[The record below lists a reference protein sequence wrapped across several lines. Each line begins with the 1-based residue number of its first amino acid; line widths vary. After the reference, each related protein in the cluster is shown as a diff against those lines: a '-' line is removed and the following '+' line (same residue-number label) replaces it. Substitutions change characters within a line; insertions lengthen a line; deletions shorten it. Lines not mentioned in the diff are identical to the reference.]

1 MNIREM
7 TMADYDAVFQLW
19 FGTEG
24 VGLRRLDDSPIGI
37 AKFLDRNPNTN
48 FVAEIDHKI
57 IGIALSGHDGRRGYL
72 YHMAVRTDYRRQG
85 IGKALLQAICTA
97 MKNEGINK
105 LALLVFSK
113 NQIGND
119 FWQSQGWRHRTDLN
133 YCDLSLS
140 DENVLIEI

>member
-1 MNIREM
+1 
-7 TMADYDAVFQLW
+7 MADYDAVFQLW
-19 FGTEG
+19 IGTEG
-24 VGLRRLDDSPIGI
+24 VGLRKLDDSPSGI
-37 AKFLDRNPNTN
+37 AKFLDRNPHTN
-48 FVAEIDHKI
+48 FVAEINGKI
-57 IGIALSGHDGRRGYL
+57 VGIALSGHDGRRGYL
-72 YHMAVRTDYRRQG
+72 YHMAVSPDYRRQG
-85 IGKALLQAICTA
+85 IGTALLQAICTA
-97 MKNEGINK
+97 IKNEGITK

>member
-19 FGTEG
+19 VGTEG
-24 VGLRRLDDSPIGI
+24 VGLRRLDDSPAGI
-37 AKFLDRNPNTN
+37 AKFLDRNPKTN
-48 FVAEIDHKI
+48 FVAEIDQKI
-57 IGIALSGHDGRRGYL
+57 IGIALSGNDGRRGYL
-72 YHMAVRTDYRRQG
+72 YHMAVSPDYRRQG

-105 LALLVFSK
+105 MALVVFSK
-113 NQIGND
+113 NQIGNG
-119 FWQSQGWRHRTDLN
+119 FWQSQGWRHRTDLI
-133 YCDLSLS
+133 YRDLSLS